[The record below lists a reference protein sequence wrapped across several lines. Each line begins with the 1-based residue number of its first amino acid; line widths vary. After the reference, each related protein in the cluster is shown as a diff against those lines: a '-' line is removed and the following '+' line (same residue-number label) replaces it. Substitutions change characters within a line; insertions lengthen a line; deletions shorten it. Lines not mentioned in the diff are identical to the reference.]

1 MHLCRV
7 PAHGCGQMFTKSY
20 TYDKNLVASVAY
32 SKDNGYICTEIWIIS
47 AALGKTRASS
57 ALRSLA
63 RDLDNHEVSAKERMY
78 YVFGGLWWLL
88 VVLVVNIFHQK
99 CD

>member
-1 MHLCRV
+1 RLHSAKLERARLCARW
-7 PAHGCGQMFTKSY
+7 H
-20 TYDKNLVASVAY
+20 
-32 SKDNGYICTEIWIIS
+32 EIWITS
-47 AALGKTRASS
+47 AALGKARASS

-63 RDLDNHEVSAKERMY
+63 RDLDNLEVSAKERMY